1 MNMCETPVRMADL
14 NAMIRDFERLFRSV
28 IGQKVSL
35 RTTLDPKL
43 GQIQSDPA
51 KLGSLVVNLLM
62 HAREATPAG
71 GEISVA
77 TLNADLDESTAG
89 EMNLSPGP
97 YVLMDL
103 GVSGQMEAPAKV
115 REIIQ
120 EVHGAVSVRASGTQ
134 GSSLTI
140 VLPRVTTG
148 AATSS

>member
-1 MNMCETPVRMADL
+1 MNMCETQIRMADL

-28 IGQKVSL
+28 IGQNVLL

-43 GQIQSDPA
+43 GQIQSDPS
-51 KLGSLVVNLLM
+51 KIGSLVVNLLM

-89 EMNLSPGP
+89 EMHLSPGA

-103 GVSGQMEAPAKV
+103 GVSGQMDAPAKV

-120 EVHGAVSVRASGTQ
+120 EVGGAVSIRAIGSQ

-140 VLPRVTTG
+140 VLPRVTTD
-148 AATSS
+148 AAALS